1 MLRIAVD
8 IDNTLY
14 DTERCT
20 QDVYDEA
27 NKALSDMNTDA
38 VYIHSLYNRVNKKLD
53 AVETWFDPKYL
64 IPDAIAALQELGT
77 AAELYIC
84 TARWTD
90 LKHYDTLFAGT
101 NLQFVDILQRD
112 KHHGNKAIVCMQRNI
127 DVLIDD
133 DTSNLMHHYNLL
145 KGNKGKYRTHF
156 VLYTGCTTDATELS
170 SAHCIKEHAD
180 TVSVM
185 SDWRNFGQI
194 VEQLRK
200 ERNE

>member
-27 NKALSDMNTDA
+27 NQALSDMGTDA
-38 VYIHSLYNRVNKKLD
+38 VYTHSLYTRINEKLD
-53 AVETWFDPKYL
+53 AADTWFNPKYL
-64 IPDAIAALQELGT
+64 ISEAIAALKELGN

-84 TARWTD
+84 TARYTD
-90 LKHYDTLFAGT
+90 LGKYDALFADSG
-101 NLQFVDILQRD
+101 LRFAGILQRD
-112 KHHGNKAIVCMQRNI
+112 KHHGNKAIACMQRNI
-127 DVLIDD
+127 DMLIDD
-133 DTSNLMHHYNLL
+133 DTMNLMYHYNLL
-145 KGNKGKYRTHF
+145 KGNKGKYKTHF
-156 VLYTGCTTDATELS
+156 VLYTGCTGGDDEL
-170 SAHCIKEHAD
+170 HPEYYVKEHAD

-194 VEQLRK
+194 IERLRK
-200 ERNE
+200 ERHE